1 MGDLPYANHEAVCS
15 HNDWKVKY
23 YLVTRVKKDFTKLHR
38 VRSDF
43 YIKVHACTEKAHT
56 QNINSGYVP
65 LDGKIS
71 QFCHLWHNISWIVF
85 NENVLCLWLKNN
97 VLKNPMAR
105 INSTLKIRKG
115 AVIFLKLKQ
124 RVSELSWTSLP
135 MDTVNALNL
144 PSSFK

>member
-71 QFCHLWHNISWIVF
+71 QSFVF
-85 NENVLCLWLKNN
+85 FG
-97 VLKNPMAR
+97 
-105 INSTLKIRKG
+105 IT
-115 AVIFLKLKQ
+115 FH
-124 RVSELSWTSLP
+124 ELSL
-135 MDTVNALNL
+135 MKMFYVYD
-144 PSSFK
+144 